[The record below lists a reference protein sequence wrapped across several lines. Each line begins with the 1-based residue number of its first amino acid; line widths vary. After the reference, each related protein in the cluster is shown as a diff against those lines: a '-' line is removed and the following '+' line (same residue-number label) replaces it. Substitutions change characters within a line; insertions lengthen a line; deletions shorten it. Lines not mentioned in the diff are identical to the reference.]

1 MVIRTSFYIAL
12 SMFLS
17 VASMAQGISFQS
29 KTLKDAL
36 QRAEEEEKLVFV
48 DAYTTWCGPCKWM
61 AANIF
66 PNEKLGI
73 IYDEGFISVQIDME
87 KGEGLDIAQQYQVN
101 AYPTLLYLNSKGE
114 VLMRS
119 VGASQEIQ
127 DYIELARTAQ
137 DPEGNMLF
145 LTAEFEKNRTNP
157 TFMSRY
163 LEVFSRADM
172 LKNEVVDDYFALV
185 PFEKWTQAPYWQQIQ
200 QYVQGVDFKTFAHLI
215 DHKEEVRQIKGD
227 SADAFFSQQIL
238 SHLYNKRYRA
248 RHEDQLRDFREE
260 LNRWQALW
268 PYDSSISFKL
278 NLFDAEL
285 SKDMDLWMELAA
297 KGTQQFV
304 WNDGEYLNNLA
315 WSVYTIRE
323 ERANIKELH
332 MALYWADRAVELYPE
347 HYVLDT
353 QARLRLAVGDEK
365 GAVQAAVEAAR
376 KADEQGLDAEEYHQF
391 VQEIKAAKR

>member
-200 QYVQGVDFKTFAHLI
+200 DRK
-215 DHKEEVRQIKGD
+215 
-227 SADAFFSQQIL
+227 
-238 SHLYNKRYRA
+238 
-248 RHEDQLRDFREE
+248 
-260 LNRWQALW
+260 
-268 PYDSSISFKL
+268 
-278 NLFDAEL
+278 
-285 SKDMDLWMELAA
+285 
-297 KGTQQFV
+297 
-304 WNDGEYLNNLA
+304 
-315 WSVYTIRE
+315 SV
-323 ERANIKELH
+323 
-332 MALYWADRAVELYPE
+332 V
-347 HYVLDT
+347 
-353 QARLRLAVGDEK
+353 
-365 GAVQAAVEAAR
+365 
-376 KADEQGLDAEEYHQF
+376 
-391 VQEIKAAKR
+391 